1 MYNICFYDFKILL
14 SLALNHEIHCLVFNG
29 QIFVFVFLAMS
40 SFREKRDIKETANKF
55 LSYFNDGMDETL
67 GVGHTCGAI
76 GMKADDQCTEITDC
90 KCDSYVCKC
99 TLSWWFILTIVLV
112 SALVIG
118 GITCCILRA
127 LGYCKRRSYK
137 LENFRDSVF

>member
-1 MYNICFYDFKILL
+1 MVKYLF
-14 SLALNHEIHCLVFNG
+14 
-29 QIFVFVFLAMS
+29 FVFLAMS
-40 SFREKRDIKETANKF
+40 SFREKRDIKETANKL
-55 LSYFNDGMDETL
+55 LSYFNDGMEETL